1 MMMLQSLASYVMRGP
16 LQAILAVV
24 GLAVA
29 SLLFFPLSW
38 PLGYLG
44 AGVVALVA
52 LTQASRESLL
62 IVFGATAAL
71 ALLGVGVGSPHY
83 GLGYALSV
91 WLPAW
96 LAAQWLRQHQSLS
109 QTLGLAGLAGLIGI
123 GLMFLLLGDPA
134 QWWSAYFDQR
144 LIPELKEA
152 GVEFPDEA
160 AFRTLLQQVAGVM
173 TGALLATL
181 VLSAVIGV
189 LIGRYWQAGLFEVGS
204 PHEFHQL
211 RLGTLAAGIGLV
223 ILALAQFVGG
233 LAGQWLVNAATV
245 VLTVFLFQGLAI
257 GHQLAGRTR
266 NGQPWVVALYILL
279 LFTLPY
285 GAIAIAMLGILDN
298 WIDIRRRIPGAA
310 S

>member
-1 MMMLQSLASYVMRGP
+1 MMQSLASYAMRGP
-16 LQAILAVV
+16 LQAIVALV
-24 GLAVA
+24 GLAA
-29 SLLFFPLSW
+29 LSLLFFPLSW
-38 PLGYLG
+38 PISYLG

-71 ALLGVGVGSPHY
+71 ALLAMTIGGPHY
-83 GLGYALSV
+83 GVGYALSV

-109 QTLGLAGLAGLIGI
+109 QTLGLTGLAGLIGI
-123 GLMFLLLGDPA
+123 GVMFLLLGDPA
-134 QWWSAYFDQR
+134 QWWSTYFDQR
-144 LIPELKEA
+144 IIPDLKAA

-160 AFRTLLQQVAGVM
+160 AFRELLQQVAGVM

-181 VLSAVIGV
+181 VLSAIVGV
-189 LIGRYWQAGLFEVGS
+189 LIGRYWQATLFQVGS
-204 PHEFHQL
+204 PQEFRQL
-211 RLGTLAAGIGLV
+211 RLGTLAAGIGLLIV
-223 ILALAQFVGG
+223 ALAQFVGG

-245 VLTVFLFQGLAI
+245 VLSVFLFQGLAI
-257 GHQLAGRTR
+257 GHQLAGRLP
-266 NGQPWVVALYILL
+266 NGQPWMVALYIVL

-285 GAIAIAMLGILDN
+285 GAIAVAMLGMLDN
-298 WIDIRRRIPGAA
+298 WIDIRRRFPDAT